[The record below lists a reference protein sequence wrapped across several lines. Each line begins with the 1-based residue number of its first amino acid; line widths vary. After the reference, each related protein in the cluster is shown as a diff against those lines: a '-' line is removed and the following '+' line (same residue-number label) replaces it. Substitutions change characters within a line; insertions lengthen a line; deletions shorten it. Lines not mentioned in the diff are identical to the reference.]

1 MFWIKFWPESI
12 LNIFIANAK
21 EKYFAFLFKSTIIL
35 FLYYFLQLKQ
45 FILSIVK
52 YLFFFKTGYLIFFY
66 NLNTFFLNYNN
77 TYNF

>member
-1 MFWIKFWPESI
+1 MFWIKFWTESI

-21 EKYFAFLFKSTIIL
+21 EKYFAFLFKSNIIL

-52 YLFFFKTGYLIFFY
+52 YLFFLRQATW
-66 NLNTFFLNYNN
+66 FFL
-77 TYNF
+77 